1 VLRLAIAVLIQKNGR
16 SARPV
21 GALAGGDCDL
31 VGALGCGIGEGGKA
45 AQAVRVDVG
54 AMAMWASRN
63 AATCSALKLATTFIT
78 TYPMAPSAC
87 RSQAAITRVLPAVSA
102 ALVALAA
109 EIDVIGFDRRAGAA
123 VRRRG
128 AQHGPRTALGH
139 GVAQALMQ
147 IPRGR

>member
-1 VLRLAIAVLIQKNGR
+1 MLFRSDRGAEVGDRGIDPEERR

-31 VGALGCGIGEGGKA
+31 VGALGCGVGGGGEG

-54 AMAMWASRN
+54 AWAMWASRN

-87 RSQAAITRVLPAVSA
+87 RSQAAITRVLPAVPRPWLRSPPR
-102 ALVALAA
+102 
-109 EIDVIGFDRRAGAA
+109 DRKS
-123 VRRRG
+123 V
-128 AQHGPRTALGH
+128 
-139 GVAQALMQ
+139 
-147 IPRGR
+147 